1 MIRHIVMWNFKDEY
15 EGMKK
20 PEIMEKVKSGLS
32 ALKGKV
38 PVVRD
43 LEVGQSVT
51 SGDMHYDMALIVT
64 VDSVNDL
71 PAYAEHP
78 EHVKVRR
85 FIGEVRTARVT
96 ADIEV

>member
-1 MIRHIVMWNFKDEY
+1 MIRHIVRWNFKDEY